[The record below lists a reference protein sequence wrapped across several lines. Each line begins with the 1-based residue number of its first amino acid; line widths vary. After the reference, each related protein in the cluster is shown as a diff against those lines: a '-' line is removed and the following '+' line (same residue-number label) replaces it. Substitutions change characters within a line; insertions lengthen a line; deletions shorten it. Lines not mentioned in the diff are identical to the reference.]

1 MLATMTLLIL
11 AQTYAEASSPNIPP
25 CYDESDYP
33 NLLGD
38 GTSVAPYILSA
49 NKCLRIVNSIKGF
62 SYVAKFTLKAKNLR
76 WLEISAATADNRSCK
91 NTKTPDCLNYK
102 KNIYMSV
109 THTNMNSDGKDQF
122 TRECTGDKG
131 SSMCLFSAK
140 NGIYKIALK
149 SSDAELLHLSVQT
162 HTDSK
167 SNFNSGVN

>member
-11 AQTYAEASSPNIPP
+11 AQAYAEASSPNIPP

-33 NLLGD
+33 NLTGK
-38 GTSVAPYILSA
+38 GTPFAPYVLSA
-49 NKCLRIVNSIKGF
+49 DKCLRIVNSQKSLPHI
-62 SYVAKFTLKAKNLR
+62 ATFTLKAKNLR
-76 WLEISAATADNRSCK
+76 WFKIFAATADNRSCK
-91 NTKTPDCLNYK
+91 NTKTPDCLNSK

-109 THTNMNSDGKDQF
+109 TQTNMNSDGKDQF
-122 TRECTGDKG
+122 TECTGNKG

-149 SSDAELLHLSVQT
+149 SNDAELLHLSVQT